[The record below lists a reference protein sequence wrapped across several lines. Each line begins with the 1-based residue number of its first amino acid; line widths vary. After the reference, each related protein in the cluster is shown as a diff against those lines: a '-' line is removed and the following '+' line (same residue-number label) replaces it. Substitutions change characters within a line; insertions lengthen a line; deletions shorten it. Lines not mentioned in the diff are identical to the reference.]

1 MLSNIKNNNF
11 IKNKIKMIEIK
22 DIKSKINYKHIKSSY
37 IIKKVLS
44 FLNEKQILNII
55 LYNNELQKICLFD
68 IQDYKKISGKYK
80 IGEKYGKG
88 REFIKD
94 TNRLIFEGEY
104 INGKK
109 IEKEKNIILMVSKP
123 CIKKI
128 FKKILV
134 KY

>member
-1 MLSNIKNNNF
+1 
-11 IKNKIKMIEIK
+11 MIEIK
-22 DIKSKINYKHIKSSY
+22 DIKSKINYRHIKFSY

-44 FLNEKQILNII
+44 FLNEKQKMNMI

>member
-1 MLSNIKNNNF
+1 MLIKNNNF
-11 IKNKIKMIEIK
+11 IKKKIKMIEIK
-22 DIKSKINYKHIKSSY
+22 DIKSKINYRHIKFSY

-44 FLNEKQILNII
+44 FLNEKQKMNMI